1 MIHDLN
7 IMVLQITVVVSLQLW
22 TATLLHDVGWLKML
36 TKAYFFGSFL
46 NHNIFLAIHE
56 LSHNL
61 AF

>member
-36 TKAYFFGSFL
+36 TKADFFGSFL